1 MKAIILNLFIA
12 VGLFLGS
19 CSDQSSV
26 TGPSQ
31 QDPQSQSTLTLIKLG
46 TKSLHKPI
54 SISQTINGNTGGSID
69 IVGSFDD
76 GVIQV
81 NGTLTVPAGAYV
93 GNQTITVYME
103 GTYAVLDFGPSPFTF
118 DIPLNFTMEI
128 SGVDLHGINP
138 HDIVF
143 GYISD
148 DDSITPISMGTTASN
163 KNNGILSVYDAQLPH
178 FSRYGWG
185 K

>member
-12 VGLFLGS
+12 VGLFLGG
-19 CSDQSSV
+19 CSDQSSL

-31 QDPQSQSTLTLIKLG
+31 QGPQSSSTLIKLG
-46 TKSLHKPI
+46 TKILQKAI
-54 SISQTINGNTGGSID
+54 SISKTINGSNGGQID

-76 GVIQV
+76 GQIQV
-81 NGTLTVPAGAYV
+81 NGTLTVPAGAYT
-93 GNQTITVYME
+93 GDQTITVLME

-128 SGVDLHGINP
+128 TGLKIKGSTKNIQFV
-138 HDIVF
+138 
-143 GYISD
+143 YISSD
-148 DDSITPISMGTTASN
+148 GSVSPVEMNGTTVAAP
-163 KNNGILSVYDAQLPH
+163 NGKSLSVYDAQLPH
-178 FSRYGWG
+178 FSRYGWA

>member
-12 VGLFLGS
+12 VGLFLGGW
-19 CSDQSSV
+19 SDQSSIN
-26 TGPSQ
+26 GPQ
-31 QDPQSQSTLTLIKLG
+31 QDPQSSSTLINLG
-46 TKSLHKPI
+46 VKSLHKPI
-54 SISQTINGNTGGSID
+54 SIEKTINGNTGGSID
-69 IVGSFDD
+69 IIGSFDD
-76 GVIQV
+76 GLIQV

-128 SGVDLHGINP
+128 TGVDLTGINP
-138 HDIVF
+138 HNIVF
-143 GYISD
+143 GYIAD
-148 DDSITPISMGTTASN
+148 DGSVTPITLASMGNTARN
-163 KNNGILSVYDAQLPH
+163 KQKGILAVYDAQLPH
-178 FSRYGWG
+178 FSRYGWS